1 MKKKC
6 AITFLLLVL
15 LAACNFPA
23 VTDVRPTTTP
33 SEAAT
38 TTPTP
43 TTTADDSSLAHY
55 PSQAKF
61 QVFILNPVRTCLAG
75 NDFASGNVCFGEK
88 CGDCQCAWEDFDP
101 PAPMTGIP
109 PARIHD
115 PEYAVSAHRVCMD
128 TTLTHEDVAAI
139 EQDMRLLA
147 EKVFARSAGDLALKL
162 SFTELPFDYA
172 CLVAP
177 DLVFAPSEVDVE
189 LLNPYVCVDTD
200 CVYVGNGVNDPQQN
214 LNLAYACGG
223 SYGEMSSHGAGY
235 ANIQYGPACNSIVID
250 GKSVYEPLI
259 HEWYHNLDWAL
270 LNINQVPDALEGKN
284 PDWSAWKR
292 GSLPACG
299 AALTGLTWF
308 PSIDFCEWD
317 PDWMD
322 CNNTQSA
329 GRCVHAGELDG
340 EMSWYE
346 HVIRAHYPGAIRFV
360 GNYCRDGRQDV
371 SETGVDSGWPCP

>member
-23 VTDVRPTTTP
+23 VTDVRPKTTP

-55 PSQAKF
+55 PSKAKF

-109 PARIHD
+109 PARIND
-115 PEYAVSAHRVCMD
+115 PEYAVYAHRVCLD
-128 TTLTHEDVAAI
+128 ITLTPEEVAAI
-139 EQDMRLLA
+139 EQDMRLVA
-147 EKVFARSAGDLALKL
+147 EKVFAWSEGDLELQL
-162 SFTELPFDYA
+162 SFTELPIDYA
-172 CLVAP
+172 GFVAP
-177 DLVFAPSEVDVE
+177 DFVFGPFEVDDE
-189 LLNPYVCVDTD
+189 LLNPYVGVDTD
-200 CVYVGNGVNDPQQN
+200 FVYVVNGVNDPQQN

-223 SYGEMSSHGAGY
+223 SYGEMSIHGAGY
-235 ANIQYGPACNSIVID
+235 ANIQYGPACNSIIID

-259 HEWYHNLDWAL
+259 HEWY
-270 LNINQVPDALEGKN
+270 
-284 PDWSAWKR
+284 
-292 GSLPACG
+292 
-299 AALTGLTWF
+299 
-308 PSIDFCEWD
+308 
-317 PDWMD
+317 
-322 CNNTQSA
+322 
-329 GRCVHAGELDG
+329 
-340 EMSWYE
+340 
-346 HVIRAHYPGAIRFV
+346 
-360 GNYCRDGRQDV
+360 
-371 SETGVDSGWPCP
+371 